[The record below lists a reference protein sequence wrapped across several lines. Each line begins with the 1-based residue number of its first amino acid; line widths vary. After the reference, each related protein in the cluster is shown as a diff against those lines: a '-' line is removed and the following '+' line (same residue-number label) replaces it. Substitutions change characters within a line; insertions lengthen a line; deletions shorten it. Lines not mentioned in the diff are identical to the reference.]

1 MGDFNLIYEAK
12 DKNNLNPNRRLM
24 GQFRHTLDRCELFE
38 YALQNRNFT
47 WSNERENPTL
57 VRLDR
62 VFCNK
67 EWDLMFNRFNLHA
80 LSSSL
85 SDHCPLL
92 LCQHARP
99 KARDSFHFENFWPR
113 IPGFMEVVQMAWRE
127 SVPGISPL
135 NILYYKLQHTAKALR
150 KWSKKLFG
158 KARIELHIAN
168 EVIHILDVAQDSR

>member
-1 MGDFNLIYEAK
+1 MLYKTGISPGAMRGRTQLWCIWTGYSAI
-12 DKNNLNPNRRLM
+12 
-24 GQFRHTLDRCELFE
+24 
-38 YALQNRNFT
+38 
-47 WSNERENPTL
+47 
-57 VRLDR
+57 
-62 VFCNK
+62 

-113 IPGFMEVVQMAWRE
+113 IPGFMEVVQMAWQE

-158 KARIELHIAN
+158 KA
-168 EVIHILDVAQDSR
+168 